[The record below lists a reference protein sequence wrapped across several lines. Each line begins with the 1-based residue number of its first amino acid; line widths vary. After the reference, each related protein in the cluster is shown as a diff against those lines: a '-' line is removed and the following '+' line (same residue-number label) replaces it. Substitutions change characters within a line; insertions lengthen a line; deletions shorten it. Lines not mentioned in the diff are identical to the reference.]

1 MNSYDIYYPRPLL
14 KRDSFFSL
22 NGSWKLNGYDIIVPF
37 PPESDLSGY
46 KGNLDRMEYLKEF
59 TLPDGFFQSDG
70 KVILHFGAVDQ
81 ICDVWLNDSLVMHH
95 EGGYLP
101 FQADIT
107 SLLQK
112 DNILKVLAK
121 DDLDYFYPYGKQC
134 KNPKGMWYT
143 PVSGIWQSVW
153 IEAYP
158 KNGIDDLKIETDQ
171 NTVCFQIASEAES
184 FEVSFDGYSNTFQ
197 QKDISIE
204 IREPHLWSPEDPYLY
219 QVTIRTDN
227 DQIES
232 YFALR
237 DFRTETINGY
247 PCLLLNDKP
256 IFINGLLD
264 QGYFEKGIYTP
275 EKPEDYETD
284 VLNIKNLGFN
294 CLRKHIKV
302 EPEAFYYYC
311 DKHGI
316 LVIQDMV
323 NSGKYSFFKDTV
335 LPTIGLQKLKFPFR
349 DPKRYEFFICH
360 SKETINHLKSHP
372 CIIAY
377 TIYNEGWGQQNDA
390 DAYRQ
395 LKQCDPKRF
404 FDSAS
409 GWFYPQESDF
419 DSFHIYFRNE
429 VLKADRNL
437 LLLSECGGF
446 IRDIAGHKSEKGS
459 RWGYGSTDSEEEL
472 TNKILEMYEKMYLPS
487 LENGL
492 CGAIMTQI
500 SDVEGEINGLFTY
513 DRKVCKVD
521 QEKILKANRDLQ
533 DVYRSKYTT

>member
-1 MNSYDIYYPRPLL
+1 MNSYDTYYPRPLL

-22 NGSWKLNGYDIIVPF
+22 NGSWKLNGRDILVPF
-37 PPESDLSGY
+37 SPESELSGY
-46 KGNLDRMEYLKEF
+46 QGNLERMEYLKEF
-59 TLPDGFFQSDG
+59 VLPKGFFQSDD

-81 ICDVWLNDSLVMHH
+81 ICDVYLNDSFLIHH

-107 SLLQK
+107 SFLK
-112 DNILKVLAK
+112 DKNTLKVLAK

-134 KNPKGMWYT
+134 RNPKGMWYT

-153 IEAYP
+153 IEACP
-158 KNGIDDLKIETDQ
+158 KKGIDALQIETDAH
-171 NTVCFQIASEAES
+171 TVNFHIESEAES
-184 FEVSFDGYSNTFQ
+184 FHIGFEGFSKTFH
-197 QKDISIE
+197 QKDISIQIE
-204 IREPHLWSPEDPYLY
+204 DPHPWSPEDPYLY
-219 QVTIRTDN
+219 NVTIGTDN

-237 DFRTETINGY
+237 ELRTETINGY

-256 IFINGLLD
+256 LFINGLLD

-284 VLNIKNLGFN
+284 ILNIKKLGFN

-349 DPKRYEFFICH
+349 DPKRYEFFLQH
-360 SKETINHLKSHP
+360 SKETIAHLKSHP

-377 TIYNEGWGQQNDA
+377 TIYNEGWGQQNDI

-395 LKQCDPKRF
+395 LKKCDPKRF
-404 FDSAS
+404 FDTAS
-409 GWFYPQESDF
+409 GWFYPKESDF
-419 DSFHIYFRNE
+419 DSYHIYFRNE
-429 VLKADRNL
+429 VLKGGKKL

-446 IRDIAGHKSEKGS
+446 IRDIAGHKPDKGS
-459 RWGYGSTDSEEEL
+459 RWGYGSTGSEEEL
-472 TNKILEMYEKMYLPS
+472 TARILEMYEKMYLPS
-487 LENGL
+487 IQNGL

-500 SDVEGEINGLFTY
+500 SDVEGEINGLFTF
-513 DRKVCKVD
+513 DRKVCKVN
-521 QEKILKANRDLQ
+521 QEKILKANQNLQ
-533 DVYRSKYTT
+533 DTYQKKYMN

>member
-1 MNSYDIYYPRPLL
+1 D
-14 KRDSFFSL
+14 
-22 NGSWKLNGYDIIVPF
+22 
-37 PPESDLSGY
+37 
-46 KGNLDRMEYLKEF
+46 
-59 TLPDGFFQSDG
+59 

-81 ICDVWLNDSLVMHH
+81 ICDVYLNDSFLIHH

-107 SLLQK
+107 SFLK
-112 DNILKVLAK
+112 DKNTLKVLAK

-134 KNPKGMWYT
+134 RNPKGMWYT

-153 IEAYP
+153 IEACP
-158 KNGIDDLKIETDQ
+158 KKGIDALQIETDAH
-171 NTVCFQIASEAES
+171 TVNFHIESEAES
-184 FEVSFDGYSNTFQ
+184 FHIGFEGFSKTFH
-197 QKDISIE
+197 QKDISIQIE
-204 IREPHLWSPEDPYLY
+204 DPHPWSPEDPYLY
-219 QVTIRTDN
+219 NVTIGTDN

-237 DFRTETINGY
+237 ELRTEAINGY

-256 IFINGLLD
+256 LFINGLLD

-284 VLNIKNLGFN
+284 ILNIKKLGFN

-349 DPKRYEFFICH
+349 DPKRYGFFLQH
-360 SKETINHLKSHP
+360 SKETIAHLKSHP

-377 TIYNEGWGQQNDA
+377 TIYNEGWGQQNDI

-395 LKQCDPKRF
+395 LKKCDSKRF
-404 FDSAS
+404 FDTAS
-409 GWFYPQESDF
+409 GWFYPKESDF
-419 DSFHIYFRNE
+419 DSYHIYFRNE
-429 VLKADRNL
+429 VLKGGKKL

-446 IRDIAGHKSEKGS
+446 IRDIAGHKSDKGS
-459 RWGYGSTDSEEEL
+459 RWGYGSTGSEEEL
-472 TNKILEMYEKMYLPS
+472 TARILEMYEKMYLPS
-487 LENGL
+487 VQNGL

-500 SDVEGEINGLFTY
+500 SDVEGEINGLFTF
-513 DRKVCKVD
+513 DRKVCKVN
-521 QEKILKANRDLQ
+521 QEKILKANQNLQ
-533 DVYRSKYTT
+533 DTYQKKYMN

>member
-1 MNSYDIYYPRPLL
+1 MNSYDTYYPRPLL

-22 NGSWKLNGYDIIVPF
+22 NGSWKLNGCDILVPF
-37 PPESDLSGY
+37 SPESELSGY
-46 KGNLDRMEYLKEF
+46 QGSLEGMEYVKEF
-59 TLPDGFFQSDG
+59 DLPKGFFQSDD

-81 ICDVWLNDSLVMHH
+81 ICDVYLNDSFLIHH

-107 SLLQK
+107 SFLK
-112 DNILKVLAK
+112 GKNTLKVLAK

-134 KNPKGMWYT
+134 RNPKGMWYT

-153 IEAYP
+153 IEACP
-158 KNGIDDLKIETDQ
+158 KNGIDALQIETDAH
-171 NTVCFQIASEAES
+171 TVNFHIESEAES
-184 FEVSFDGYSNTFQ
+184 FKIVFEGFSKTFH
-197 QKDISIE
+197 QKDISIQIE
-204 IREPHLWSPEDPYLY
+204 DPHLWSPEDPYLY
-219 QVTIRTDN
+219 NVTISTDN

-237 DFRTETINGY
+237 ELRTETVNGY

-256 IFINGLLD
+256 LFINGLLD

-275 EKPEDYETD
+275 ENPEDYETD
-284 VLNIKNLGFN
+284 ILNIKKLGFN

-302 EPEAFYYYC
+302 EPEAFYFYC

-323 NSGKYSFFKDTV
+323 NSGKYSFFKDTI
-335 LPTIGLQKLKFPFR
+335 LPTIGFQKLKFPFR
-349 DPKRYEFFICH
+349 DPKRYEFFLQH
-360 SKETINHLKSHP
+360 SKETISHLKSHP

-377 TIYNEGWGQQNDA
+377 TIYNEGWGQQNDI

-395 LKQCDPKRF
+395 LKKCDPKRF
-404 FDSAS
+404 FDTAS

-419 DSFHIYFRNE
+419 DSYHIYFRNK
-429 VLKADRNL
+429 VLKGGRKP

-459 RWGYGSTDSEEEL
+459 RWGYGSTGSQEEL
-472 TNKILEMYEKMYLPS
+472 TAKILEMYEKMYLPS
-487 LENGL
+487 IQNGL

-500 SDVEGEINGLFTY
+500 SDVEGEINGLFTF
-513 DRKVCKVD
+513 DRKVCKIN
-521 QEKILKANRDLQ
+521 QEKILKANQNLQ
-533 DVYRSKYTT
+533 DTYQKKYTN